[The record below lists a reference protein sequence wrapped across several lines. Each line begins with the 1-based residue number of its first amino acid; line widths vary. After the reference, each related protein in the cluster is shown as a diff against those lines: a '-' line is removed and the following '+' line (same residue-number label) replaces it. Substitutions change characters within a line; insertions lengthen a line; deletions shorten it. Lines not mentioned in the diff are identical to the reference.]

1 MCVKTTVCHEF
12 VQVIIKGKAQLI
24 HVAMARR
31 LTLEGGSSLGASTHL
46 LTQPFQGN
54 EKHTAQKKQ
63 KSYLGPH
70 EKQSRNNRRQDK
82 TSHTVEM
89 LELSD
94 ITIEGRTRLT
104 HGEYAGLSDISLKM
118 LEMILGG
125 KLKLKK
131 NV

>member
-1 MCVKTTVCHEF
+1 
-12 VQVIIKGKAQLI
+12 
-24 HVAMARR
+24 
-31 LTLEGGSSLGASTHL
+31 
-46 LTQPFQGN
+46 
-54 EKHTAQKKQ
+54 
-63 KSYLGPH
+63 
-70 EKQSRNNRRQDK
+70 
-82 TSHTVEM
+82 M

-131 NV
+131 KSRNKTSNSNCKSNIRIEQ

>member
-1 MCVKTTVCHEF
+1 
-12 VQVIIKGKAQLI
+12 
-24 HVAMARR
+24 
-31 LTLEGGSSLGASTHL
+31 
-46 LTQPFQGN
+46 
-54 EKHTAQKKQ
+54 
-63 KSYLGPH
+63 
-70 EKQSRNNRRQDK
+70 
-82 TSHTVEM
+82 M

-131 NV
+131 KSLEIKPVTQIANPILELNSSIEQTFTTQQEKR

>member
-1 MCVKTTVCHEF
+1 
-12 VQVIIKGKAQLI
+12 
-24 HVAMARR
+24 
-31 LTLEGGSSLGASTHL
+31 
-46 LTQPFQGN
+46 
-54 EKHTAQKKQ
+54 
-63 KSYLGPH
+63 
-70 EKQSRNNRRQDK
+70 
-82 TSHTVEM
+82 M

-131 NV
+131 KV